1 MLRMDLKT
9 RKQMKKY
16 HVQNYVKFK
25 KDMAEA
31 IKRVPNVDY
40 KDLSRDQMI
49 IQFLPLVEKL
59 ARRFSTSQQASG
71 VMSIM
76 DIIQEGNYGLCAGV
90 DRIDWD
96 TILDS
101 ENQAKTLKSFLAK
114 RIKGAIRREIDKN
127 RGSMRIPEHKL
138 NEIRKDFGE
147 DKKMVSLFFNSVFTS
162 LDAGTPEQQAK
173 AYNIPDN
180 IKEYNKE
187 MLSAYIKSL
196 MLQYLNPK
204 EFQVL
209 RLSYGLDCDKHS
221 AKQIADILGIKGT
234 SSYVRV
240 SQLKKQA
247 IDKLVENVPYSQVV
261 DYL

>member
-1 MLRMDLKT
+1 MSEALK
-9 RKQMKKY
+9 RLPDEPF
-16 HVQNYVKFK
+16 H
-25 KDMAEA
+25 E
-31 IKRVPNVDY
+31 
-40 KDLSRDQMI
+40 LSRDQLI
-49 IQFLPLVEKL
+49 VKFLPLVESL
-59 ARRFSTSQQASG
+59 ARKFSTAQQASG

-96 TILDS
+96 TILAAEDK
-101 ENQAKTLKSFLAK
+101 EKTMKSFLSK
-114 RIKGAIRREIDKN
+114 RIKGAIRRGIDSN

-147 DKKMVSLFFNSVFTS
+147 DKRMVSLFFNSVFTS
-162 LDAGTPEQQAK
+162 LDDGTPEQQTQ
-173 AYNIPDN
+173 AYNIAEE
-180 IKEYNKE
+180 KGYNKE
-187 MLSAYIKSL
+187 MLAIYIKSL

-221 AKQIADILGIKGT
+221 AKEIAEILGVKGT
-234 SSYVRV
+234 SSYVRI

-247 IDKLVENVPYSQVV
+247 IDKLVDKVPYSQVI

>member
-1 MLRMDLKT
+1 
-9 RKQMKKY
+9 MKKY
-16 HVQNYVKFK
+16 HVQNYVRWKH
-25 KDMAEA
+25 DMAAALKTLPDLPYQE
-31 IKRVPNVDY
+31 
-40 KDLSRDQMI
+40 LSRDQLI
-49 IQFLPLVEKL
+49 TKFLPLVENL
-59 ARRFSTSQQASG
+59 ARKFSTAQQASG

-96 TILDS
+96 TILVSQDK
-101 ENQAKTLKSFLAK
+101 EKTIKSFLSK
-114 RIKGAIRREIDKN
+114 RIKGAIRRGIDTN

-147 DKKMVSLFFNSVFTS
+147 DRRAVELFFNSVFTS
-162 LDAGTPEQQAK
+162 LDDGTPEQQSK
-173 AYNIPDN
+173 AYNIPD

-187 MLSAYIKSL
+187 LLSAYLKGL
-196 MLQYLNPK
+196 MMQYLNPK
-204 EFQVL
+204 EYQVL

-221 AKQIADILGIKGT
+221 AKEIADILGIKGT
-234 SSYVRV
+234 SSYVRI

-247 IDKLVENVPYSQVV
+247 IDKLIANVEHSQVV